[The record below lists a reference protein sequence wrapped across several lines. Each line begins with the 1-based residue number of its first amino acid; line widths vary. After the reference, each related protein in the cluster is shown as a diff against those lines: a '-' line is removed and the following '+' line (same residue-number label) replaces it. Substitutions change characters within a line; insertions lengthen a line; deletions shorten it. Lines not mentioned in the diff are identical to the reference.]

1 MKSVKS
7 ILFSLA
13 AVTMLAAFVFPQLSD
28 ERRVT
33 ICSIPPQRKGAC
45 GGWEFAGLD
54 VVLDQH
60 GNAKQRSATAL
71 ASHFVCL
78 DRVVHCVGID
88 GQNGSVF
95 LVIAIDSIKIVFGER
110 ATREL
115 PRLERSADFHDV
127 ASLDDLGKRALI

>member
-1 MKSVKS
+1 M
-7 ILFSLA
+7 
-13 AVTMLAAFVFPQLSD
+13 SD
-28 ERRVT
+28 ERRIT
-33 ICSIPPQRKGAC
+33 ICSILPQRKGAC

-110 ATREL
+110 ATCEL
-115 PRLERSADFHDV
+115 PRLERSTDFHYV
-127 ASLDDLGKRALI
+127 AALDEFGKRALI